1 MYTFSQTKDWV
12 NELSASLL
20 TWKLAQAMCYE
31 EKTTTKDLTQK
42 NINVVFHNF
51 PILIGS
57 FLILTNLDPCMC
69 KEHQAETEILGGSF
83 FPITHNLTDL
93 YYLNRIFQYC
103 SVSSEELKTWGK
115 ASGAIFCSKHSTLP
129 LTRSC
134 SEDPG
139 RVQRHHFLFLC
150 AVLEIFMGYSINKVI
165 YSWSL
170 QFFFQKK
177 WTGHDE
183 MTPPLY
189 HSRA

>member
-20 TWKLAQAMCYE
+20 KWKLAQAMCYE
-31 EKTTTKDLTQK
+31 EKTTTKNLKQK

-57 FLILTNLDPCMC
+57 FLILTNLDPCVC
-69 KEHQAETEILGGSF
+69 KEHQVETEILGGSF
-83 FPITHNLTDL
+83 FPITRNLKDL

-115 ASGAIFCSKHSTLP
+115 ASGAIFCSKHPTLP
-129 LTRSC
+129 LTQSC

-139 RVQRHHFLFLC
+139 RAQRHHFLFLC
-150 AVLEIFMGYSINKVI
+150 AVLKMSMGYSINKVI
-165 YSWSL
+165 HSCSL
-170 QFFFQKK
+170 PFFFQKK
-177 WTGHDE
+177 WTSHDE
-183 MTPPLY
+183 MSPLLY
-189 HSRA
+189 HSWA